1 MDIWAFHSIISKF
14 ALYLGILFAAGTVFY
29 TFLFETE
36 KSKSSFSSR
45 FAILVFASVGIVASF
60 VTYGIQAARLTGEA
74 ASMLDPEMLGIL
86 WETPVGTV
94 LVMRVLGLLFL
105 LGCPFTGT
113 IGKVLG
119 VIGSI
124 LALASFTQIGHVTNI
139 ALITPQILL
148 FIHLIGIALWVG
160 ILLPLFKLSSD
171 VDLITTTGGI
181 AHQFGKIA
189 SGFVPI
195 LLIAGGWLAFELVSS
210 IQNLFF
216 TGYGQTLLAKI
227 TLVVALLGLAA
238 ANKLR
243 FVPALIA
250 MNATALNHLRS
261 SVRFEIILVFLV
273 LIMIAILTSVLT
285 LPEVQS

>member
-29 TFLFETE
+29 STLFETE
-36 KSKSSFSSR
+36 KAKSSFSSR

-60 VTYGIQAARLTGEA
+60 VIYGIQAARLTGEA

-94 LVMRVLGLLFL
+94 MIMRVLGLLFL
-105 LGCPFTGT
+105 LACPFIGT

-124 LALASFTQIGHVTNI
+124 LALASFTQIGHVTNTASI
-139 ALITPQILL
+139 LPKILL
-148 FIHLIGIALWVG
+148 LLHLIGIALWVG

-171 VDLITTTGGI
+171 VDFISTTSGI
-181 AHQFGKIA
+181 AHRFGKIA
-189 SGFVPI
+189 SGFVSV
-195 LLIAGGWLAFELVSS
+195 LLIAGGWLAFELVGSM
-210 IQNLFF
+210 QNLFF
-216 TGYGQTLLAKI
+216 TSYGQTLLAKI
-227 TLVVALLGLAA
+227 TLIVGLLGLAA

-250 MNATALNHLRS
+250 EDIAALIHLRT
-261 SVRFEIILVFLV
+261 SVRFEIILVVLV
-273 LIMIAILTSVLT
+273 LLLTAILTSILT
-285 LPEVQS
+285 LPEA